1 MLKSSFMSSSSAP
14 SPQAEIYRFGPFE
27 ANPSTGKLHKRGI
40 RIALEPRGFNV
51 LLILVRSPGKTKLRA
66 EIVREIW
73 HPSKDPEEFY
83 DHLGQAIAKIRRA
96 LGDSATNPRYIQT
109 ESGGYAFI
117 APVEKI
123 RISGSSTDLE
133 AGPEPKE
140 LPEVSEPTSD
150 AEPRVEHFA
159 PSATSPGSTPISQQ
173 ARPVETPRFP
183 LQDGVY
189 GGEGGICVAI
199 SLSYGI
205 MVGLALP
212 AEVAYRWP
220 EFRNWAV
227 YASVG
232 AGVASA
238 FVAGIT
244 FALMRVGAKRFNALT
259 IVAAGGLCVW
269 TLLLAFAAAP
279 WLPNESIVQANW
291 QTLTAKV
298 GVAKSLLEALGL
310 PILSLVPVHAV
321 FVLRQL
327 ISLGDIE
334 LVRKVLSRRSGLEML
349 RGTLVAGPMFS
360 VVAYTVVTL
369 WWLNA
374 NAHLLEN
381 LKIAPYYPLF
391 VEIAA
396 TRAAAGLITLLVVLL
411 WYLLRW
417 NQLASSL

>member
-1 MLKSSFMSSSSAP
+1 MLEFSFMSSSSAP
-14 SPQAEIYRFGPFE
+14 SPQVEIYRFGPFE
-27 ANPSTGKLHKRGI
+27 ANPLTGKLHKRGV
-40 RIALEPRGFNV
+40 RIALEPRGFKV
-51 LLILVRSPGKTKLRA
+51 LLILIRSPCQTTLRA

-96 LGDSATNPRYIQT
+96 LGDSATNPRYIET
-109 ESGGYAFI
+109 EPGGYAFI

-123 RISGSSTDLE
+123 RINGSFADLPIN
-133 AGPEPKE
+133 PEPKAP
-140 LPEVSEPTSD
+140 PEVSDLTS
-150 AEPRVEHFA
+150 EVEHRVDDFV
-159 PSATSPGSTPISQQ
+159 PSAFSGSKPGSQH
-173 ARPVETPRFP
+173 ARLVEAPRFRSH
-183 LQDGVY
+183 DGFY
-189 GGEGGICVAI
+189 GGEGGICAAI

-220 EFRNWAV
+220 EFRHWAV

-244 FALMRVGAKRFNALT
+244 FALMRIGAKRFNALT
-259 IVAAGGLCVW
+259 IAAAGVLCVW

-298 GVAKSLLEALGL
+298 GFAKSLLEALGL
-310 PILSLVPVHAV
+310 PVLSLVPVQAV

-360 VVAYTVVTL
+360 VAAYTVVTL

-381 LKIAPYYPLF
+381 LKVAPYYPLF

-417 NQLASSL
+417 NQLASSV